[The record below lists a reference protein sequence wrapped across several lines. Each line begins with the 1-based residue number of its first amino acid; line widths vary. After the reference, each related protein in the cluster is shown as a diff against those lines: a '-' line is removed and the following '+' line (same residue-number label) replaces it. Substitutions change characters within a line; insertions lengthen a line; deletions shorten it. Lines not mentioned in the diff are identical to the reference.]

1 MKQLKSSRY
10 YQNYIQ
16 TIGSS
21 AEIILFLGGFFM
33 GKSMFIIAA
42 GLLGLRLISKVAIS
56 EFMYKRMAAQIE
68 EGKKG
73 GS

>member
-1 MKQLKSSRY
+1 MKKLKSSRY
-10 YQNYIQ
+10 YQNMVQ

-33 GKSMFIIAA
+33 GKSMFIIAFS
-42 GLLGLRLISKVAIS
+42 LLGLRIISKLAIS
-56 EFMYKRMAAQIE
+56 EFMYKRMAAQIK

>member
-1 MKQLKSSRY
+1 MVQ
-10 YQNYIQ
+10 I
-16 TIGSS
+16 IGSS

-33 GKSMFIIAA
+33 GKEMFVIAFS
-42 GLLGLRLISKVAIS
+42 LLALRLISKVAIS
-56 EFMYKRMAAQIE
+56 EFMYKRMSSQIE

>member
-1 MKQLKSSRY
+1 MKLKPSRY
-10 YQNYIQ
+10 YQNLVQI
-16 TIGSS
+16 IGSS

-33 GKSMFIIAA
+33 GQKLFMIAF
-42 GLLGLRLISKVAIS
+42 GLLGLRLLSKIAIS
-56 EFMYKRMAAQIE
+56 EFMYKRMSAQIK

>member
-1 MKQLKSSRY
+1 
-10 YQNYIQ
+10 
-16 TIGSS
+16 
-21 AEIILFLGGFFM
+21 M
-33 GKSMFIIAA
+33 GKSMFIIAFS
-42 GLLGLRLISKVAIS
+42 LLGLRIISKIAIS